1 VIRHPYFGT
10 LGTVT
15 NLPAPLQVLQS
26 ESKARVLEVEF
37 EDGKRAIVPR
47 ANVEM
52 IEG

>member
-1 VIRHPYFGT
+1 VRPT
-10 LGTVT
+10 TRVWT
-15 NLPAPLQVLQS
+15 S
-26 ESKARVLEVEF
+26 EITGPNVNEILEVEF

>member
-1 VIRHPYFGT
+1 MRVWT
-10 LGTVT
+10 
-15 NLPAPLQVLQS
+15 S
-26 ESKARVLEVEF
+26 EITGLNVNANLEVEF